1 MNWAKGF
8 ACLVVM
14 AMFGGIVFNQEV
26 GRDKRLDGKAPTS
39 AAEGKPATHKVA
51 KKPFKIERTMTG
63 ILTAE
68 ETAEISYRPYP
79 TVQPPPSHGSLTI
92 RKIVEHGAKV
102 IQGDLLVAFDTT
114 KIDEVLDNLAMEQKV
129 LEASIKL
136 AEEELPL
143 AEKSAPAELAAAETA
158 KKRADEELK
167 YFLEVGRAQAVKSE
181 EMYVKSSKFYLEY
194 AQEELRQLQKMYK
207 ANDLTEET
215 EQMILSRQKNHVES
229 AQFYYQ
235 SALLERDYFLKYG
248 LPNKEKALQENQV
261 RQELQLEKAR
271 KTLGPTAIQKRT
283 ALAKSR
289 SDHDKNLVR
298 LGKLHKDRSAMTIHS
313 PLDGIVYHGK
323 FHQGK
328 WTHSDALENKLI
340 ANGSVSPDEVIL
352 TVVKPRPVVVHLT
365 IEEKDV
371 HLLKPGMPGT
381 AKVLFHPER
390 KLVARV
396 TKLSSVPASPG
407 KFAAQVRLEIGADD
421 ADLMPGMAC
430 SVKFTPYSKQDAITV
445 PTRCLHEEDDKHFV
459 YVMASNGKQ
468 QKREVTPGRA
478 GGDETEILAGLR
490 EEEEILVE
498 RPSSKTSEKEK
509 GALQ

>member
-1 MNWAKGF
+1 M
-8 ACLVVM
+8 
-14 AMFGGIVFNQEV
+14 
-26 GRDKRLDGKAPTS
+26 
-39 AAEGKPATHKVA
+39 
-51 KKPFKIERTMTG
+51 
-63 ILTAE
+63 
-68 ETAEISYRPYP
+68 
-79 TVQPPPSHGSLTI
+79 
-92 RKIVEHGAKV
+92 
-102 IQGDLLVAFDTT
+102 
-114 KIDEVLDNLAMEQKV
+114 
-129 LEASIKL
+129 
-136 AEEELPL
+136 
-143 AEKSAPAELAAAETA
+143 AAAESA

-167 YFLEVGRAQAVKSE
+167 YFLEVGRAQAQKKE

-215 EQMILSRQKNHVES
+215 EQMILRRQKNYVES

-235 SALLERDYFLKYG
+235 SALLERDYFLKYS
-248 LPNKEKALQENQV
+248 LPNKEKALQESQV

-283 ALAKSR
+283 ALTKSR
-289 SDHDKNLVR
+289 SDYDKNVAR

-328 WTHSDALENKLI
+328 WTHSDALENKLL

-352 TVVKPRPVVVHLT
+352 TVVKPRPIVVHLT
-365 IEEKDV
+365 VEEKDV
-371 HLLKPGMPGT
+371 HGT

-390 KLVARV
+390 RLAARV
-396 TKLSSVPASPG
+396 TKLSSVPASLG

-430 SVKFTPYSKQDAITV
+430 SVKFTPYSKQEAITV
-445 PTRCLHEEDDKHFV
+445 PTRSLHEEDDKHFV

-468 QKREVTPGRA
+468 QKRKVTPGRA
-478 GGDETEILAGLR
+478 EGDDTEVLAGLR
-490 EEEEILVE
+490 EGEEILVGARGRKSLWNALVPRPRRTRKE
-498 RPSSKTSEKEK
+498 RSHESATFSGRASAVERAGRLVRLGFCRQWAAKERRRRRLA
-509 GALQ
+509 GARAETFAGGNRPAPRARAGAGTRGH